1 MVTWLFVAENMA
13 IFLRIVEPLGSFC
26 CDFGI
31 MGGKGFFP
39 MKLSL
44 AKYLRQMVLLH
55 GYQFLLHSLL
65 LEILSS
71 LVSFRT
77 VDVKRLF
84 WFEDFDNEFYLGIFH

>member
-1 MVTWLFVAENMA
+1 MA
-13 IFLRIVEPLGSFC
+13 ILFHIVQHLGSFC

-44 AKYLRQMVLLH
+44 AKYSWQMVLLH
-55 GYQFLLHSLL
+55 GYQFLLHFLL

-71 LVSFRT
+71 LVSFGT
-77 VDVKRLF
+77 VDVRRLF
-84 WFEDFDNEFYLGIFH
+84 WFEDFDSKFLSGHFPLTVILR